1 MNERVRELL
10 NQFRPYTPATVQ
22 LALGMHLEI
31 VQALDLDGAE
41 AADYSEWH
49 NQGDEVRH
57 YVNRT
62 LYRSTGAE
70 VRK

>member
-22 LALGMHLEI
+22 RALGMHLEI

-41 AADYSEWH
+41 VADYNEWH
-49 NQGDEVRH
+49 DQGNTVRR

-62 LYRSTGAE
+62 LYKSSSAE
-70 VRK
+70 VRP